1 MLGLGLS
8 IQAVDFRYQDKLLHG
23 MRKEKTMK
31 DKGFAVCMAVLWSI
45 VMANAFHSWSSGI
58 CMGILFGMA
67 FGLFDTDKGG
77 KNEK

>member
-1 MLGLGLS
+1 MSGE
-8 IQAVDFRYQDKLLHG
+8 
-23 MRKEKTMK
+23 RKKTMK

>member
-1 MLGLGLS
+1 
-8 IQAVDFRYQDKLLHG
+8 
-23 MRKEKTMK
+23 MK

-45 VMANAFHSWSSGI
+45 VMANAFHRWSSGI